1 MKQTFDEK
9 QQKLQVNGNNVMI
22 CLDEEEVVTDDT
34 TKYQY
39 NVEAFTLSDGQTL
52 KEEVRNHML
61 YLINEYDH
69 SNRVDGFYVGGKLM
83 WLDFEWR
90 QKIRERINTDEE
102 DGKAVSNFTYEGVK
116 YEFPLSTLRTMMF
129 ELEKY
134 ARDSWDKTE
143 EHRCNMIALDDPYD
157 MVEYEFKKGYTNQPN
172 F

>member
-102 DGKAVSNFTYEGVK
+102 DGKAVSNFLLCISTPSRLY
-116 YEFPLSTLRTMMF
+116 LSLNNGI
-129 ELEKY
+129 
-134 ARDSWDKTE
+134 RDNAASLLFTT
-143 EHRCNMIALDDPYD
+143 IT
-157 MVEYEFKKGYTNQPN
+157 VSSTNLV
-172 F
+172 

>member
-1 MKQTFDEK
+1 
-9 QQKLQVNGNNVMI
+9 
-22 CLDEEEVVTDDT
+22 
-34 TKYQY
+34 
-39 NVEAFTLSDGQTL
+39 
-52 KEEVRNHML
+52 
-61 YLINEYDH
+61 
-69 SNRVDGFYVGGKLM
+69 M
-83 WLDFEWR
+83 WLDFECR

-157 MVEYEFKKGYTNQPN
+157 MVEYELKKGYTNQPN